1 MFENKEK
8 DAYMNRRYY
17 GYSMDLITEIA
28 NLINI
33 TFEFQLTKDGSY
45 LNLVNDLVERVSV
58 TTVSYSSITSNSF
71 RGLIWVFAT
80 LPSHP
85 NEVN

>member
-58 TTVSYSSITSNSF
+58 ITVSYSSITSNSF

>member
-1 MFENKEK
+1 
-8 DAYMNRRYY
+8 MNRRYY